1 MNNNI
6 IMPEMVN
13 MFNEVD
19 NFINNF
25 NEMKEKFTNN
35 NEFSDENVIKSI
47 REKNLKEIIEFIEK
61 YGEKIKDSSIKRYTF
76 KKNNPYINGNEII
89 YIQTS
94 FTNYIYAYYPSNCIC
109 ESCLV
114 DILSVEDILEI
125 NNCFKD
131 EIK

>member
-76 KKNNPYINGNEII
+76 KKNKPYINGNEII
-89 YIQTS
+89 YIENS
-94 FTNYIYAYYPSNCIC
+94 FTNYIYAYYPSYCIC